1 MSLSFDITQRPDFAF
16 LTVQLPA
23 GGKIHSEPGAMATMT
38 PNIKLTAGLKG
49 GVMASIK
56 RGLGGESLI
65 ISTYESEG
73 SAGEVSFAAGQPGD
87 TVHYALDGG
96 GEIYL
101 QRGAYLAN
109 TDGVEISSKWQGMK
123 GFFSGEGLILLKC
136 SGEGDLFFN
145 SYGAILEI
153 DVEDELFID
162 TGFIVA
168 FESSLSYNVTVLPG
182 ARPGKNLKSFFLG
195 GEGLVCRFSG
205 KGKVWI
211 QTRQVGSLLN
221 WVQAFRPI
229 EKSN

>member
-1 MSLSFDITQRPDFAF
+1 MPISFDISQRPDFAL
-16 LTVQLPA
+16 LTVTLPA
-23 GGKIHSEPGAMATMT
+23 GEKIHSEPGAMATMT
-38 PNIKLTAGLKG
+38 ENIKLTAGLKG

-65 ISTYESEG
+65 ISTYEAEGSEG
-73 SAGEVSFAAGQPGD
+73 EISFAAGQPGD
-87 TVHYALDGG
+87 TVHYHLDDSA
-96 GEIYL
+96 ELYL

-109 TDGVEISSKWQGMK
+109 TDGVDISSKWQGMK

-136 SGEGDLFFN
+136 SGKGDLFFN
-145 SYGAILEI
+145 SYGAILSVDVQDEI
-153 DVEDELFID
+153 FID

-168 FESSLSYNVTVLPG
+168 FESTLAYEVTILPG

-211 QTRQVGSLLN
+211 QTRQVGSFLGWIN
-221 WVQAFRPI
+221 AYRPV
-229 EKSN
+229 ERNN

>member
-1 MSLSFDITQRPDFAF
+1 MPISFDISQRPDFAF

-23 GGKIHSEPGAMATMT
+23 GEKIHSEPGAMATMT
-38 PNIKLTAGLKG
+38 ENIKLTAGLKG

-65 ISTYESEG
+65 ISTYEAEG
-73 SAGEVSFAAGQPGD
+73 ADGEVSFAAGQPGD
-87 TVHYALDGG
+87 TVHYHLDGT

-136 SGEGDLFFN
+136 SGQGDLFFN
-145 SYGAILEI
+145 SYGAILEL
-153 DVEDELFID
+153 DVEDEMFID

-168 FESSLSYNVTVLPG
+168 FESTLTYNVTVLPG
-182 ARPGKNLKSFFLG
+182 ARPGTNFKSFFLG

-211 QTRQVGSLLN
+211 QTRQVGSFLS
-221 WVQAFRPI
+221 WVNSYRPV